1 MPLLANI
8 TKSVTDRMPKVIS
21 PGAHAII
28 DYATAAGFIGM
39 GIFLW
44 RREKRAA
51 ISSLVCGAAEAMTAV
66 MTDYPGGLV
75 KEISFETHGRID
87 VGMAGLVAAMPGVM
101 RFEDDPASRF
111 FSVKAIMLAAVTGL
125 TDFTGSGRPGQLS
138 RLEKRRERA
147 A

>member
-39 GIFLW
+39 GIFMW
-44 RREKRAA
+44 KREKRAA
-51 ISSLVCGAAEAMTAV
+51 ISSLVCGAAEALTAV

-87 VGMAGLVAAMPGVM
+87 VGMAGMVATMPGVM
-101 RFEDDPASRF
+101 HFEDDPASRF
-111 FSVKAIMLAAVTGL
+111 FSIQAIMLAAVTGL

-138 RLEKRRERA
+138 RLEKRQKRA

>member
-21 PGAHAII
+21 PDAHAII

-39 GIFLW
+39 GIFMW
-44 RREKRAA
+44 KREKRAA
-51 ISSLVCGAAEAMTAV
+51 ISSLVCGAAEALTAV

-87 VGMAGLVAAMPGVM
+87 VGMAGMVATMPGVM
-101 RFEDDPASRF
+101 HFEDDPASRF
-111 FSVKAIMLAAVTGL
+111 FSMQAIMLAAVTGL

-138 RLEKRRERA
+138 RLEKRQKRA

>member
-39 GIFLW
+39 GIFMW
-44 RREKRAA
+44 KREKRAA
-51 ISSLVCGAAEAMTAV
+51 ISSLVCGAAEALTAIMTN
-66 MTDYPGGLV
+66 YPGGLV

-87 VGMAGLVAAMPGVM
+87 VGMAGMVATMPGVM
-101 RFEDDPASRF
+101 HFEDDPASRF
-111 FSVKAIMLAAVTGL
+111 FSMQAIMLAAVTGL

-138 RLEKRRERA
+138 RLEKRQKRA

>member
-1 MPLLANI
+1 MPLLANL

-21 PGAHAII
+21 PGAHAVI

-44 RREKRAA
+44 KREKRAA
-51 ISSLVCGAAEAMTAV
+51 ISSLVCGAAEAATAA

-75 KEISFETHGRID
+75 DEISFETHGRID
-87 VGMAGLVAAMPGVM
+87 VGMAGLVATMPGVM
-101 RFEDDPASRF
+101 RFEDDPSSRF
-111 FSVKAIMLAAVTGL
+111 FTMQAVMMAAVTGL

-138 RLEKRRERA
+138 RLEKRGKRA

>member
-39 GIFLW
+39 GIFMW
-44 RREKRAA
+44 KREKRAA
-51 ISSLVCGAAEAMTAV
+51 ISSLVCGAAEALTAV
-66 MTDYPGGLV
+66 MTNYPGGLV

-87 VGMAGLVAAMPGVM
+87 VGMAGMVATMPGVM
-101 RFEDDPASRF
+101 HFEDDPASRF
-111 FSVKAIMLAAVTGL
+111 FSMQAIMLAAVTGL

-138 RLEKRRERA
+138 RLEKRQKRA